1 MYKIYN
7 NEIKITKILKGGSS
21 GASGTTTTSVSTT
34 TPTFPPP
41 IPKGTDF
48 NADYTKPY
56 LGNTKTP
63 STKLVGTNKELT
75 DIIHENKL
83 DFYDDGNNKLKLDN
97 LNKEEVKHL
106 IPLNGYS
113 IDFDNFSMEMKDNIL
128 LDYVKIQHTLNEFI
142 DIGSNPKFTGTY
154 KDDTILHKNVL
165 RYVISYLKEIEMYEN
180 GKILSIEDYSEK
192 FADPGVTNSS
202 DPKYVF
208 YTWLNRIL
216 KTRYENLMKRINFLM
231 ETYPETTSECKNM
244 YAKIKKIHKLP
255 HWVGFGGGYDSLNY
269 CLNGG
274 TLSTLIRVP
283 NLTNYF
289 KSQLSV
295 VEARLRNSNKTLSA
309 VTKTQ
314 IQTVIDQLEKHE
326 TFLKDTFELLKNSHL
341 IDENKVDMTLHK
353 DKLEKAKVSLRK
365 HGRYSNVLQDIIK
378 TILDVQKSNFPTKK
392 YFA

>member
-21 GASGTTTTSVSTT
+21 PTTGSA
-34 TPTFPPP
+34 PTFPPLP
-41 IPKGTDF
+41 PTGKTFDPKNT
-48 NADYTKPY
+48 APY
-56 LGNTKTP
+56 IESPAVLP
-63 STKLVGTNKELT
+63 TKLVGTNEELA
-75 DIIHENKL
+75 DIINENNFK
-83 DFYDDGNNKLKLDN
+83 FYDDGNSGKLD
-97 LNKEEVKHL
+97 LDELEKEEVKHL

-113 IDFDNFSMEMKDNIL
+113 IDFDNFSMEMKDSIL
-128 LDYVKIQHTLNEFI
+128 FQYLKIQKTLNDLIEI
-142 DIGSNPKFTGTY
+142 SPTLKFKGKY
-154 KDDTILHKNVL
+154 QNNTILHKNVL

-180 GKILSIEDYSEK
+180 GKILSFKDYSEK
-192 FADPGVTNSS
+192 FADPGVTSAS
-202 DPKYVF
+202 DPKYPKYVF
-208 YTWLNRIL
+208 YTWLNRVL
-216 KTRYENLMKRINFLM
+216 GTRYENLMKKINFLM

-244 YAKIKKIHKLP
+244 YAKIKVVHKLP

-274 TLSTLIRVP
+274 TLSALIRVP

-326 TFLKDTFELLKNSHL
+326 VFLKDTFELLKNSHL

-392 YFA
+392 YFE